1 MPNTGLRRRDD
12 GREPCIAL
20 ARALA
25 NAQSTAREAVRE
37 PPIRLAKFFER
48 RWRDGRVVNTFGVPC
63 CPTLFVANRRSMSD
77 AVRLAEGG
85 FDA

>member
-1 MPNTGLRRRDD
+1 MPNTVLTRRDD
-12 GREPCIAL
+12 GRQPRIAL

-25 NAQSTAREAVRE
+25 NPNPRREAVRE